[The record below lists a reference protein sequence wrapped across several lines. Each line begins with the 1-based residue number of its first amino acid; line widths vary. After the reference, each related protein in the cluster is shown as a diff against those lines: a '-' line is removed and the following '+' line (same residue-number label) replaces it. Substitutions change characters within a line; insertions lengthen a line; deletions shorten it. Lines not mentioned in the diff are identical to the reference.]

1 MKQLYFE
8 FARENKEVDIELSS
22 EIEEELIEQ
31 MAILLI
37 QVNKRG
43 IIKNDDFTD

>member
-1 MKQLYFE
+1 MKQLHFE
-8 FARENKEVDIELSS
+8 FARENKEADIELSS

-31 MAILLI
+31 MAVLLI
-37 QVNKRG
+37 QVNKGG